1 MSYASERAEI
11 KSAFEDGMDELFR
24 TMFTETVLLYPL
36 DEELT
41 KMNVYQET
49 TEKVYK
55 KPFVLTAQPIL
66 TREQGEGE
74 EQTIEQTSK
83 FVFPNKQLVEAG
95 VPHLTDADLETLQKW
110 AIVFQ
115 GYVFLVDK
123 VTPRTMVADTF
134 LFYDFRCTT
143 RDKDSTTT
151 YTFPAPDIS
160 GETPPEQENPEEPDP
175 DNPDNLDVPE
185 HTGGEEN
192 EQE

>member
-1 MSYASERAEI
+1 MSYASERADI
-11 KSAFEDGMDELFR
+11 KKAFEDGMDELFR
-24 TMFTETVLLYPL
+24 TMFTETVYLYPL
-36 DEELT
+36 DEEAT
-41 KMNVYQET
+41 KTNVYEET

-55 KPFVLTAQPIL
+55 KPFVLTAQPVL
-66 TREQGEGE
+66 TREHGDGV

-123 VTPRTMVADTF
+123 VVPRTMVADTF

-143 RDKDSTTT
+143 MDKDTATT
-151 YTFPAPDIS
+151 YVFPSPD
-160 GETPPEQENPEEPDP
+160 GEEVDPPDPPEPEEPSVG
-175 DNPDNLDVPE
+175 DN
-185 HTGGEEN
+185 TGGEEH
-192 EQE
+192 E